1 MSSEWKTYKVE
12 VKNLELLLSA
22 RSEAEAR
29 ETVLDS
35 IRKGQ
40 LSERVQIS
48 DKNVRLKITPA
59 KGLQ

>member
-22 RSEAEAR
+22 RSEADAR
-29 ETVLDS
+29 EIVLDS

-48 DKNVRLKITPA
+48 DKNVRLKITPI
-59 KGLQ
+59 KGL

>member
-29 ETVLDS
+29 EIVLDS

-59 KGLQ
+59 KGLL